1 MVSSTARTA
10 WSHVTTNARA
20 VMKSTSWSSKTLTK
34 KHRIKLSK
42 TNTTQLSGN
51 NMNVYEKLNIARK
64 KFHGIELKKSGHN
77 KFAGYKY
84 FELGD
89 FIIPALDI
97 FNEVG
102 LTAVISFGKE
112 EAIMVIVDNE
122 KPENRIIISSPMS
135 SAALKGCHEVQNL
148 GAVQTYLRRYL
159 WVAALEIVEHDALDS
174 SPKLTE
180 EGVNKK
186 GNAPV
191 VTPRGGIGEN
201 LPQDIKD
208 FLTDLAAGVT
218 ELVDQGKAKEA
229 LALIDEQALEADQR
243 VWLANQM
250 SSTVRS
256 ALKSAKG

>member
-1 MVSSTARTA
+1 MSIY
-10 WSHVTTNARA
+10 
-20 VMKSTSWSSKTLTK
+20 K
-34 KHRIKLSK
+34 KLSD
-42 TNTTQLSGN
+42 
-51 NMNVYEKLNIARK
+51 AREH
-64 KFHGIELKKSGHN
+64 FHDLELKKTGHN

-89 FIIPALDI
+89 FLIPALK
-97 FNEVG
+97 VLKMYG
-102 LTAVISFGKE
+102 VVSVISFGKE
-112 EAIMVIVDNE
+112 FATMRLIDID
-122 KPENRIIISSPMS
+122 KPDEFIEITSPMS
-135 SAALKGCHEVQNL
+135 SAALKGAHEIQNL

-174 SPKLTE
+174 SPKLTD
-180 EGVNKK
+180 EGIKKK

-191 VTPRGGIGEN
+191 VTPRGGIGDD
-201 LPQDIKD
+201 LPQDIKE

-229 LALIDEQALEADQR
+229 LAMIDEQALEADQR
-243 VWLANQM
+243 VWLAGQM